1 MALILRIA
9 SHRIASHRIN
19 IPIKH
24 LEKSAATAPPRHHI
38 LIPCG
43 TEHKNLRPAR
53 DFLHFCRPRLKPSP
67 EGASAYSRGCQ
78 PTESGAN
85 PRNRNNKSQ
94 ST

>member
-1 MALILRIA
+1 MARIL
-9 SHRIASHRIN
+9 RIASHRIN

-24 LEKSAATAPPRHHI
+24 LENTAAFKPLCYNNI
-38 LIPCG
+38 IIPCG

-53 DFLHFCRPRLKPSP
+53 DFLHSCRPRLKPSP

-78 PTESGAN
+78 PTESCAN